1 MKKFRLLCIAGF
13 AAIGLS
19 TTASAQFY
27 VGAGVGASK
36 ASGADGSTTI
46 GGVAVSA
53 SGGNATKTSWKLY
66 GGYQFTPNWGLEAQ
80 YSELG
85 DRTYTVSAG
94 AASGSTKLRAYQW
107 SLAGTGT
114 LPLSDQ
120 FYLMAKLGA
129 TRNHVGGGN
138 FTVGAVSVA
147 VGGSDRTELLAG
159 IGAGYNI
166 NKNVGVR
173 VEYENFGK
181 LSNNGGINNSSV
193 KGDNWSVS
201 LKYSF

>member
-1 MKKFRLLCIAGF
+1 MKSFRLLCIAGF
-13 AAIGLS
+13 VAIGFS

-27 VGAGVGASK
+27 VGAGVGSSK
-36 ASGADGSTTI
+36 ASGADGSATI
-46 GGVAVSA
+46 GGVPISA

-66 GGYQFTPNWGLEAQ
+66 GGYQFTPNWGVEAQ

-85 DRTYTVSAG
+85 DRTYTLAAG
-94 AASGSTKLRAYQW
+94 AVRGSATIQAYQW

-114 LPLSDQ
+114 LPLNNQ
-120 FYLMAKLGA
+120 FYLLAKLGA

-138 FTVGAVSVA
+138 FTVGAVNVA

-181 LSNNGGINNSSV
+181 LSNNGGINNNSI
-193 KGDNWSVS
+193 KADNWSVS

>member
-1 MKKFRLLCIAGF
+1 MLFR
-13 AAIGLS
+13 S
-19 TTASAQFY
+19 QFY

-66 GGYQFTPNWGLEAQ
+66 GGYQFTPNWGLETQ

-138 FTVGAVSVA
+138 FTIGAVSVA

-181 LSNNGGINNSSV
+181 LSNNGGINNNSV
-193 KGDNWSVS
+193 KSDNWSVS